1 MTDSEFN
8 DIANNDA
15 FGVPV
20 RNDNNII
27 MAIGVG
33 GGGSNAVRHMY
44 EQKIDGVTFAIT
56 NTDRQ
61 ALMNSPVPNRVL
73 LGSGLGAGGE
83 VQVARAAAEESAD
96 AIKKLF
102 NKDIRMVFITAG
114 MGGGTGTGAGPVVA
128 RLAREE
134 GLLTIG
140 IVTIPFLFE
149 GDTKILKA
157 LDGAEEMGKYVDA
170 LLMINNQ
177 RLSEIYPDL
186 NFLNAF
192 DKADDTLSIAA
203 RSISDIITIE
213 GKINRDFNDVNTT
226 LRNGGTA
233 IISTGYGEGEDR
245 VSKAIE
251 DALHSP
257 LLKNSDIYGS
267 KRLLFVIY
275 FSPDAE
281 QEFKMSEADQLT
293 AFTSSIDPGVEI
305 IWGVY
310 PDKSLG
316 EKVKITILA
325 SGFKATIKS
334 NFHPKTDTTPDNNT
348 AVVAGDKT
356 VLEPVVTDTAKAET
370 KPDSAKDGEQA
381 ARRRLMEQYGADVI
395 YGQQREKARKR
406 QVILSPDQFD
416 NDAIIDALEK
426 SVAYK
431 RERRAVEDI
440 QAIKSTPRQPA
451 AQQDDRSQAAGDL
464 NENKGNVI
472 TF

>member
-1 MTDSEFN
+1 MTDSAFN
-8 DIANNDA
+8 NIVNNDS
-15 FGVPV
+15 FGVPEKEKK
-20 RNDNNII
+20 NII

-44 EQKIDGVTFAIT
+44 EQKIEGVTFAIT
-56 NTDRQ
+56 NTDKQ
-61 ALMNSPVPNRVL
+61 ALNSSPVPNQVL
-73 LGSGLGAGGE
+73 LGEGLGAGGDIIK
-83 VQVARAAAEESAD
+83 ARNDAESSAEN
-96 AIKKLF
+96 INKLF
-102 NKDIRMVFITAG
+102 SDNIRMVFITAG

-128 RLAREE
+128 RLAREH

-149 GDTKILKA
+149 GESKILKA

-213 GKINRDFNDVNTT
+213 GKINRDFNDVNST

-233 IISTGYGEGEDR
+233 IISTGYGEGENR
-245 VSKAIE
+245 VTKAIE

-257 LLKNSDIYGS
+257 LLRNSDIYGS

-275 FSPDAE
+275 FSPSAK
-281 QEFKMSEADQLT
+281 QEFKMSESDQLT
-293 AFTSSIDPGVEI
+293 AFTASIDSGVEI

-310 PDKSLG
+310 PDESLG

-325 SGFKATIKS
+325 SGFEPSVKRNKNSVPTPVTKS
-334 NFHPKTDTTPDNNT
+334 KDDPGQLSPVVPENEDTDTNATEEDTPDT
-348 AVVAGDKT
+348 A
-356 VLEPVVTDTAKAET
+356 
-370 KPDSAKDGEQA
+370 SAHK
-381 ARRRLMEQYGADVI
+381 RLVDQYGKDVI
-395 YGQQREKARKR
+395 EANRREKTRMR
-406 QVILSPDQFD
+406 QVIMSPDQFD
-416 NDAIIDALEK
+416 DDAAIDAFEK
-426 SVAYK
+426 SVAFN
-431 RERRAVEDI
+431 RDRNTVEDI
-440 QAIKSTPRQPA
+440 KTIHSASSPS
-451 AQQDDRSQAAGDL
+451 AQQAPEPTKRDDS
-464 NENKGNVI
+464 NKIV
-472 TF
+472 F

>member
-1 MTDSEFN
+1 MTDPEFN
-8 DIANNDA
+8 DIANNST
-15 FGVPV
+15 FGIPEK
-20 RNDNNII
+20 DNRNII

-61 ALMNSPVPNRVL
+61 ALINNPVPNRVM
-73 LGSGLGAGGE
+73 LGSGLGAGGDI
-83 VQVARAAAEESAD
+83 QIAHDAAEESAED
-96 AIKKLF
+96 IQRLF
-102 NKDIRMVFITAG
+102 TDNIRMVFITAG

-128 RLAREE
+128 RLAREK

-149 GDTKILKA
+149 GESKIVKA

-226 LRNGGTA
+226 LKNGGTA
-233 IISTGYGEGEDR
+233 IISTGYGEGENR
-245 VSKAIE
+245 VTKAIE

-275 FSPDAE
+275 FSPDAQ
-281 QEFKMSEADQLT
+281 QEFKMAESDQLT
-293 AFTSSIDPGVEI
+293 AFTASIDPGVEI

-310 PDKSLG
+310 PDNTLG

-325 SGFKATIKS
+325 SGFEPTVKHTTRAVRPAVQT
-334 NFHPKTDTTPDNNT
+334 NPGDT
-348 AVVAGDKT
+348 GQK
-356 VLEPVVTDTAKAET
+356 LEPVGTNVKTEKENRPAEK
-370 KPDSAKDGEQA
+370 KPDDPALVQK
-381 ARRRLMEQYGADVI
+381 RIIEQYGADVI
-395 YGQQREKARKR
+395 NDRMREKTRQK
-406 QVILSPDQFD
+406 QVILRPDQYD
-416 NDAIIDALEK
+416 DDMVIDALEK
-426 SVAYK
+426 SVAYN
-431 RERRAVEDI
+431 RDRRTAEDI
-440 QAIKSTPRQPA
+440 QSLRTTAPETAPAHPA
-451 AQQDDRSQAAGDL
+451 AEPQRRGNDDTVVA
-464 NENKGNVI
+464 

>member
-1 MTDSEFN
+1 MTEQEFN
-8 DIANNDA
+8 DLTMGDQ
-15 FGVPV
+15 FGVPQKSN
-20 RNDNNII
+20 RNII
-27 MAIGVG
+27 MAVGVG

-44 EQKIDGVTFAIT
+44 EQNIEGVSFAIT

-61 ALMNSPVPNRVL
+61 ALVNSPVPNRVL
-73 LGSGLGAGGE
+73 LGSGLGAGG
-83 VQVARAAAEESAD
+83 VTSVAREAAEASAESIQA
-96 AIKKLF
+96 LF
-102 NKDIRMVFITAG
+102 NDDIRMVFITAG

-128 RLAREE
+128 RLAREK

-149 GDTKILKA
+149 GESKILKA

-186 NFLNAF
+186 NLFNAF
-192 DKADDTLSIAA
+192 DRADDTLSIAA

-213 GKINRDFNDVNTT
+213 GKINRDFNDVNAT
-226 LRNGGTA
+226 LKDGGTA
-233 IISTGYGEGEDR
+233 IISTGYGEGEGR

-275 FSPDAE
+275 FSPEA
-281 QEFKMSEADQLT
+281 QHEFKMSESDELT

-310 PDKSLG
+310 PDTSLG

-325 SGFKATIKS
+325 SGFKASFNRESATAQRRAFAKNAQS
-334 NFHPKTDTTPDNNT
+334 GTTSVQTDTSDSVNM
-348 AVVAGDKT
+348 DD
-356 VLEPVVTDTAKAET
+356 VTTSSRET
-370 KPDSAKDGEQA
+370 EDSDE
-381 ARRRLMEQYGADVI
+381 RRKRIVEQYGKDI
-395 YGQQREKARKR
+395 IDGSMREKIRRR
-406 QVILSPDQFD
+406 QVILRPEQYDD
-416 NDAIIDALEK
+416 DAIIDALEK
-426 SVAYK
+426 SVAYN
-431 RERRAVEDI
+431 RDQRTVNAI
-440 QAIKSTPRQPA
+440 HAIKSTGASATLTPPA
-451 AQQDDRSQAAGDL
+451 TDHVDGKSNTVNFAD
-464 NENKGNVI
+464 
-472 TF
+472 

>member
-8 DIANNDA
+8 YIANNDT
-15 FGVPV
+15 FGVPEKD
-20 RNDNNII
+20 RKNII

-56 NTDRQ
+56 NTDKQ
-61 ALMNSPVPNRVL
+61 ALQSSPVPNRVL
-73 LGSGLGAGGE
+73 LGEGLGAGGDI
-83 VQVARAAAEESAD
+83 QKAHDDAESSAD
-96 AIKKLF
+96 SINRLF
-102 NKDIRMVFITAG
+102 TDNIRMVFITAG

-128 RLAREE
+128 RLARER

-149 GDTKILKA
+149 GESKILKA

-213 GKINRDFNDVNTT
+213 GKINRDFNDVNST

-233 IISTGYGEGEDR
+233 IISTGYGEGENR
-245 VSKAIE
+245 VTKAIE

-257 LLKNSDIYGS
+257 LLRNSDIYGS

-275 FSPDAE
+275 FSPSAQ
-281 QEFKMSEADQLT
+281 QEFKMAESDQLT
-293 AFTSSIDPGVEI
+293 AFTASIDSGVEI

-310 PDKSLG
+310 PDESLG

-325 SGFKATIKS
+325 SGFEPSIKHTHS
-334 NFHPKTDTTPDNNT
+334 RPAAAVKIQKDPNELSPVEPEKPLRADTGTEEVP
-348 AVVAGDKT
+348 
-356 VLEPVVTDTAKAET
+356 AENIN
-370 KPDSAKDGEQA
+370 AHQ
-381 ARRRLMEQYGADVI
+381 RLVDQYGADVI
-395 YGQQREKARKR
+395 DASRREKTRMR
-406 QVILSPDQFD
+406 QVIMSPDQYD
-416 NDAIIDALEK
+416 DDAAIDAFEK
-426 SVAYK
+426 SVAYN
-431 RERRAVEDI
+431 RDRRTVEDI
-440 QAIKSTPRQPA
+440 QAIRSTGQAPQPA
-451 AQQDDRSQAAGDL
+451 AEPTKRDDA
-464 NENKGNVI
+464 NKIV
-472 TF
+472 F

>member
-8 DIANNDA
+8 DIANNSA
-15 FGVPV
+15 FSVPEKNN
-20 RNDNNII
+20 RNII

-44 EQKIDGVTFAIT
+44 EQKIEGVTFAIT

-61 ALMNSPVPNRVL
+61 ALISSPVPNRVL
-73 LGSGLGAGGE
+73 LGSGLGAGGDI
-83 VQVARAAAEESAD
+83 QVAHDAAEQSAES
-96 AIKKLF
+96 IKQLF
-102 NKDIRMVFITAG
+102 NDDIRMVFITAG

-128 RLAREE
+128 RLAREK

-149 GDTKILKA
+149 GESKILKA

-233 IISTGYGEGEDR
+233 IISTGYGEGENR

-257 LLKNSDIYGS
+257 LLRNSDIYGS

-275 FSPDAE
+275 FSPEA
-281 QEFKMSEADQLT
+281 QREFKMSESDQLT
-293 AFTSSIDPGVEI
+293 AFTASIDPGVEI

-310 PDKSLG
+310 PDNTLG

-325 SGFKATIKS
+325 SGFEPSIKQTTRATKPVIKTEKS
-334 NFHPKTDTTPDNNT
+334 TEP
-348 AVVAGDKT
+348 
-356 VLEPVVTDTAKAET
+356 VLEPVAADIVEVEET
-370 KPDSAKDGEQA
+370 VEEPRQDDPASVRK
-381 ARRRLMEQYGADVI
+381 RLEEQYGADVI
-395 YGQQREKARKR
+395 NANIREKTRMR
-406 QVILSPDQFD
+406 QVILQPDQFD
-416 NDAIIDALEK
+416 DDAVIDALEK
-426 SVAYK
+426 SVAYN
-431 RERRAVEDI
+431 RERRTVEDI
-440 QAIKSTPRQPA
+440 QSIHTPASAATTPA
-451 AQQDDRSQAAGDL
+451 PEPTKRDDS
-464 NENKGNVI
+464 NVI

>member
-8 DIANNDA
+8 DIANNSA
-15 FGVPV
+15 FSVPEKNN
-20 RNDNNII
+20 RNII

-44 EQKIDGVTFAIT
+44 EQKIEGVTFAIT

-61 ALMNSPVPNRVL
+61 ALISSPVPNRVL
-73 LGSGLGAGGE
+73 LGSGLGAGGDI
-83 VQVARAAAEESAD
+83 QVAHDAAEQSAES
-96 AIKKLF
+96 IKQLF
-102 NKDIRMVFITAG
+102 NDDIRMVFITAG

-128 RLAREE
+128 RLAREK

-149 GDTKILKA
+149 GESKILKA

-233 IISTGYGEGEDR
+233 IISTGYGEGENR

-257 LLKNSDIYGS
+257 LLRNSDIYGS

-275 FSPDAE
+275 FSPEA
-281 QEFKMSEADQLT
+281 QREFKMSESDQ
-293 AFTSSIDPGVEI
+293 IGR
-305 IWGVY
+305 
-310 PDKSLG
+310 
-316 EKVKITILA
+316 A
-325 SGFKATIKS
+325 SC
-334 NFHPKTDTTPDNNT
+334 
-348 AVVAGDKT
+348 
-356 VLEPVVTDTAKAET
+356 
-370 KPDSAKDGEQA
+370 
-381 ARRRLMEQYGADVI
+381 
-395 YGQQREKARKR
+395 
-406 QVILSPDQFD
+406 
-416 NDAIIDALEK
+416 
-426 SVAYK
+426 
-431 RERRAVEDI
+431 RERVFI
-440 QAIKSTPRQPA
+440 
-451 AQQDDRSQAAGDL
+451 L
-464 NENKGNVI
+464 V
-472 TF
+472 

>member
-8 DIANNDA
+8 DIANNST
-15 FGVPV
+15 FGIPEK
-20 RNDNNII
+20 DNRNII

-61 ALMNSPVPNRVL
+61 ALINNPVPNRVL
-73 LGSGLGAGGE
+73 LGSGLGAGGDI
-83 VQVARAAAEESAD
+83 QIAHDAAEQSAED
-96 AIKKLF
+96 IQRLF
-102 NKDIRMVFITAG
+102 TDNIRMVFITAG

-128 RLAREE
+128 RLAREK

-149 GDTKILKA
+149 GESKIVKA

-233 IISTGYGEGEDR
+233 IISTGYGEGENR
-245 VSKAIE
+245 VTKAIE

-275 FSPDAE
+275 FSPDAQ
-281 QEFKMSEADQLT
+281 QEFKMAESDQLT
-293 AFTSSIDPGVEI
+293 AFTASIDPGVEI

-310 PDKSLG
+310 PDNSLG

-325 SGFKATIKS
+325 SGFEPSVKHTTRPAKPAT
-334 NFHPKTDTTPDNNT
+334 TATTACDTKP
-348 AVVAGDKT
+348 A
-356 VLEPVVTDTAKAET
+356 LEPVCTSKTEVSPRPAE
-370 KPDSAKDGEQA
+370 KKQDDPASVQQ
-381 ARRRLMEQYGADVI
+381 RIIEQYGADVI
-395 YGQQREKARKR
+395 NDRIREKTRMK
-406 QVILSPDQFD
+406 QVILRPDQYD
-416 NDAIIDALEK
+416 DDLVIDALEK
-426 SVAYK
+426 SVAFN
-431 RERRAVEDI
+431 RDRRTAEDI
-440 QAIKSTPRQPA
+440 QALKATAPDTTPARQA
-451 AQQDDRSQAAGDL
+451 TDTQRRDDD
-464 NENKGNVI
+464 NVI
-472 TF
+472 ATF

>member
-8 DIANNDA
+8 DIANNDS

-20 RNDNNII
+20 KTDNNII

-61 ALMNSPVPNRVL
+61 ALQNSPVPNRVL

-96 AIKKLF
+96 QIKKLF
-102 NKDIRMVFITAG
+102 NKNIRMVFITAG

-149 GDTKILKA
+149 GDSKILKA

-233 IISTGYGEGEDR
+233 IISTGYGEGENR

-325 SGFKATIKS
+325 SGFKASISQNPRPRVEKL
-334 NFHPKTDTTPDNNT
+334 PEP
-348 AVVAGDKT
+348 G
-356 VLEPVVTDTAKAET
+356 LEGGNGLAKEPEPQPEPANEN
-370 KPDSAKDGEQA
+370 GEQA
-381 ARRRLMEQYGADVI
+381 ARRRLMEQYGEDVI
-395 YGQQREKARKR
+395 NTQQREKTRKR
-406 QVILSPDQFD
+406 QVILTPDQFD
-416 NDAIIDALEK
+416 DDAIIYALEK

-431 RERRAVEDI
+431 RERRTVEEI
-440 QAIKSTPRQPA
+440 QAIKSNRQASA
-451 AQQDDRSQAAGDL
+451 ASQESATFGPSTIDR

>member
-8 DIANNDA
+8 DIANNST
-15 FGVPV
+15 FGIPEKDS
-20 RNDNNII
+20 RNII

-61 ALMNSPVPNRVL
+61 ALINNPVPNRVL
-73 LGSGLGAGGE
+73 LGSGLGAGGDIS
-83 VQVARAAAEESAD
+83 VAHDAAEQSAAD
-96 AIKKLF
+96 IQKLF
-102 NKDIRMVFITAG
+102 TDNIRMVFITAG

-128 RLAREE
+128 RLAREK

-149 GDTKILKA
+149 GESKILKA

-233 IISTGYGEGEDR
+233 IISTGYGEGENR
-245 VSKAIE
+245 VTKAIE

-275 FSPDAE
+275 FSPDA
-281 QEFKMSEADQLT
+281 QKEFLMSESDQLT
-293 AFTSSIDPGVEI
+293 AFTASIDPGVEI

-310 PDKSLG
+310 PDNTLG

-325 SGFKATIKS
+325 SGFEPSVKHTTRATRQVAKS
-334 NFHPKTDTTPDNNT
+334 NAESEP
-348 AVVAGDKT
+348 
-356 VLEPVVTDTAKAET
+356 VLEPVYAGQRAESE
-370 KPDSAKDGEQA
+370 PAVAESRHDEQA
-381 ARRRLMEQYGADVI
+381 NVRKRLEEQYGADVI
-395 YGQQREKARKR
+395 NDRMREKTRMK
-406 QVILSPDQFD
+406 QVILRPDQYD
-416 NDAIIDALEK
+416 DDAVIDALEK
-426 SVAYK
+426 SVAFN
-431 RERRAVEDI
+431 RDRRTVDEI
-440 QAIKSTPRQPA
+440 QAIRSTMPDQVQSRPA
-451 AQQDDRSQAAGDL
+451 AETPKHED
-464 NENKGNVI
+464 GNVI
-472 TF
+472 ATF

>member
-8 DIANNDA
+8 DIANNST
-15 FGVPV
+15 FGIPE
-20 RNDNNII
+20 NDNRNII

-44 EQKIDGVTFAIT
+44 EQRIDGVTFAIT

-61 ALMNSPVPNRVL
+61 ALINNPVPNRVL
-73 LGSGLGAGGE
+73 LGSGLGAGGDI
-83 VQVARAAAEESAD
+83 QIAHDAAEQSAED
-96 AIKKLF
+96 IQRLF
-102 NKDIRMVFITAG
+102 TDNIRMVFITAG

-128 RLAREE
+128 RLAREK

-149 GDTKILKA
+149 GESKIVKA

-233 IISTGYGEGEDR
+233 IISTGYGEGENR
-245 VSKAIE
+245 VTKAIE

-275 FSPDAE
+275 FSPDAQ
-281 QEFKMSEADQLT
+281 QEFKMAESDQLT
-293 AFTSSIDPGVEI
+293 AFTASIDPGVEI

-310 PDKSLG
+310 PDNTLG

-325 SGFKATIKS
+325 SGFEPSVKHAARVVKPVTATAAETGS
-334 NFHPKTDTTPDNNT
+334 
-348 AVVAGDKT
+348 G
-356 VLEPVVTDTAKAET
+356 LEPVGAGSMNEKET
-370 KPDSAKDGEQA
+370 RPTETRQDDSASVRK
-381 ARRRLMEQYGADVI
+381 RLEEQYGADVI
-395 YGQQREKARKR
+395 NDRIREKTRMK
-406 QVILSPDQFD
+406 QVILRPDQYD
-416 NDAIIDALEK
+416 DDVVIDALEK
-426 SVAYK
+426 SVAYN
-431 RERRAVEDI
+431 RDRRTAEDI
-440 QAIKSTPRQPA
+440 QSLKATAPESAPVRPTTE
-451 AQQDDRSQAAGDL
+451 SQRRDADS
-464 NENKGNVI
+464 VI
-472 TF
+472 ATF

>member
-8 DIANNDA
+8 DIVNNGT
-15 FGVPV
+15 FGVPEK
-20 RNDNNII
+20 NDRNII

-61 ALMNSPVPNRVL
+61 ALQNSPVPNRVL

-83 VQVARAAAEESAD
+83 ISVAKAAAEESAD

-102 NKDIRMVFITAG
+102 NKDIKMVFITAG

-149 GDTKILKA
+149 GETKILKA

-233 IISTGYGEGEDR
+233 IISTGYGEGENR

-275 FSPDAE
+275 FSPDAQ
-281 QEFKMSEADQLT
+281 QEFKMAEADQLT

-310 PDKSLG
+310 PDNTLG

-325 SGFKATIKS
+325 SGFKPTKQSS
-334 NFHPKTDTTPDNNT
+334 NRVVKPRVDETGNDGLQAGRPDNNDDRNKSDV
-348 AVVAGDKT
+348 AVNESEE
-356 VLEPVVTDTAKAET
+356 L
-370 KPDSAKDGEQA
+370 A
-381 ARRRLMEQYGADVI
+381 ARRRMEAQYGADVI
-395 YGQQREKARKR
+395 SAQQREKTRKR
-406 QVILSPDQFD
+406 QVIMKREQFD
-416 NDAIIDALEK
+416 DDALIEAFEK
-426 SVAYK
+426 SVAYN
-431 RERRAVEDI
+431 RDRRTADEI
-440 QAIKSTPRQPA
+440 QKLSSSRQENA
-451 AQQDDRSQAAGDL
+451 EADAQVDNPDQSDDENRS
-464 NENKGNVI
+464 NII

>member
-8 DIANNDA
+8 DIANNSP
-15 FGVPV
+15 FGVPQ
-20 RNDNNII
+20 RENHNII

-44 EQKIDGVTFAIT
+44 EQKIEGVTFAIV

-61 ALMNSPVPNRVL
+61 VLKTSPVPNRVL
-73 LGSGLGAGGE
+73 LGEGLGAGGDIAK
-83 VQVARAAAEESAD
+83 AREAAEACAD
-96 AIKKLF
+96 RVKELF
-102 NKDIRMVFITAG
+102 TDNIRMVFVTAG

-128 RLAREE
+128 RLAREK

-149 GDTKILKA
+149 GESKILKA
-157 LDGAEEMGKYVDA
+157 LDGAEEMGKNVDA

-203 RSISDIITIE
+203 RSISDIITNE

-233 IISTGYGEGEDR
+233 IISTGYGEGENR

-281 QEFKMSEADQLT
+281 QEFKMSESDQLT
-293 AFTSSIDPGVEI
+293 SFTASIDPGVEI

-310 PDKSLG
+310 PDTSLG

-325 SGFKATIKS
+325 SGFEPSIK
-334 NFHPKTDTTPDNNT
+334 KTPHRPAAVKQPEEPTLTPVFVDNDEDAGNT
-348 AVVAGDKT
+348 HYTNSIDN
-356 VLEPVVTDTAKAET
+356 
-370 KPDSAKDGEQA
+370 
-381 ARRRLMEQYGADVI
+381 RLVEQYGAEAI
-395 YGQQREKARKR
+395 TENMRKQARQR
-406 QVILSPDQFD
+406 QVILKPDQFD
-416 NDAIIDALEK
+416 NDALIDALEK

-431 RERRAVEDI
+431 RERTTVDEIVA
-440 QAIKSTPRQPA
+440 STVTTNAKVADPLAEPVRHNDNIISFEP
-451 AQQDDRSQAAGDL
+451 
-464 NENKGNVI
+464 
-472 TF
+472 